1 MPVIPFNNKS
11 LQVLCAIF
19 IYLVWQ
25 VNFFALV
32 SNGYSFYICATE
44 SLVNVFL
51 LLFSTVTLQRIFK
64 FYTPTTYG
72 FWISFG
78 FIVAYAALLPVV
90 AQLMLK
96 TMIGDNPGYIQMLQ
110 STTQIRIGV
119 SIITLSAIQVLIL
132 LFNLLER
139 EASEKKHRNELQQLA
154 VEAELFKLRQQL
166 QPHFLFNSLN
176 SINALIGARPQ
187 EARNMIEQLA
197 SFLRGTIQQ
206 KENKQVELKEEI
218 DQINRYLQIERL
230 RFGHRLQ
237 IEISVEEQDYSAQ
250 IPPLLLQP
258 LVENAIKFGLYETT
272 GAVPIRIATFVKD
285 LQLYITVSN
294 PFDPDT
300 PSRKAGTGFGLSSV
314 QRRLYLLFGR
324 SDLLQIRQDNHL
336 FTTTV
341 MIPQVYVESSNH

>member
-1 MPVIPFNNKS
+1 MPAIPFHKNS
-11 LQVLCAIF
+11 LKILCGVF

-25 VNFFALV
+25 INFFALLT
-32 SNGYSFYICATE
+32 NGYSLAE
-44 SLVNVFL
+44 SLTDSLVSVFL
-51 LLFSTVTLQRIFK
+51 LAFSTVTLNRIFR
-64 FYTPTTYG
+64 YYIPTPFG
-72 FWISFG
+72 FWVSMG
-78 FIVAYAALLPVV
+78 IVIVYAILLPVFG
-90 AQLMLK
+90 QLVLK
-96 TMIGDNPGYIQMLQ
+96 SMIRDNPLYTEMLH
-110 STTQIRIGV
+110 STMQIRIGFSV
-119 SIITLSAIQVLIL
+119 LCVSAIHVVIL

-139 EASEKKHRNELQQLA
+139 EEAEKKHRNEIQQLA

-176 SINALIGARPQ
+176 SINALIGVRPQ

-206 KENKQVELKEEI
+206 KENRLVDLQEEI

-237 IEISVEEQDYSAQ
+237 ISIEVDEDTYSAK

-258 LVENAIKFGLYETT
+258 LVENAIKFGLYETA
-272 GAVPIRIATFVKD
+272 GEVPIQIKARYENKHLF
-285 LQLYITVSN
+285 ITVSN
-294 PFDPDT
+294 PYDPDT

-324 SDLLQIRQDNHL
+324 SDLVQVKQDNHI
-336 FTTTV
+336 FSTIVT
-341 MIPQVYVESSNH
+341 IPQVYAESSNH